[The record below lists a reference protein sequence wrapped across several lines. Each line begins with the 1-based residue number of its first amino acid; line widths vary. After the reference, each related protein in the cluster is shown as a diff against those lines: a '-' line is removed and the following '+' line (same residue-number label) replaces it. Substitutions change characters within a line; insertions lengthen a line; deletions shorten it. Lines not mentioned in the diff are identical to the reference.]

1 MNKKGAVTISII
13 VGVLI
18 LTLIVIT
25 TFLNPIL
32 NTSLNLKQSKEII
45 PDYIDNITGL
55 ERVYSILNENV
66 SYKGSVEFPD
76 IQKKYEV
83 SDIDS
88 VYEERVLDFSSN
100 LNTFFI
106 NNETDIEIQ
115 LKFTP
120 YGPTSSYDV
129 RLVLNDEFE
138 VKSEDGLS
146 TNAIININKEF
157 VYDEIN
163 NKTNYGE
170 YKLLINT
177 HNAQVT
183 ATVVYN
189 KLTFR
194 ELSLTGEDLEQTLV
208 IDNRYEDVEIY
219 FK

>member
-1 MNKKGAVTISII
+1 VNKKGAVTISII

-25 TFLNPIL
+25 TFMNPIL

-76 IQKKYEV
+76 IQKEYEV

-138 VKSEDGLS
+138 VKNEDDLS
-146 TNAIININKEF
+146 TNSVITVNKDF
-157 VYDEIN
+157 VYDKIN

-170 YKLLINT
+170 YKLLINAN
-177 HNAQVT
+177 NAQVT
-183 ATVVYN
+183 ATVTYD

-194 ELSLTGEDLEQTLV
+194 ELSLTGDNLEQTLV
-208 IDNRYEDVEIY
+208 IDNRNEDVEIY